1 MHQYEV
7 LEPYHQVLLCCC
19 KNTNPAAAVCHPGP
33 RLQEAEEGL
42 AGYGVTPAEA
52 KSLHAR
58 LRAAGRGKLQ
68 SLVSEVSHTALSR
81 MKDR

>member
-1 MHQYEV
+1 MLKPHHRV
-7 LEPYHQVLLCCC
+7 TLCCC
-19 KNTNPAAAVCHPGP
+19 KNIDPAAAVCHSGP
-33 RLQEAEEGL
+33 CLQGAAEGL
-42 AGYGVTPAEA
+42 AGYGITPAEA
-52 KSLHAR
+52 KSLNAR